1 MSTVRERIDCLSLRE
16 PSPCRNILYI
26 DQLHGRQLFL
36 DGYRHRRQ
44 FQKHNA
50 IGEKIRNYAELT
62 LVVAASFL
70 LFSLLV
76 WVCV

>member
-1 MSTVRERIDCLSLRE
+1 MSTVRERIDCLSQPE
-16 PSPCRNILYI
+16 ASPCRNILYI

-44 FQKHNA
+44 FQKNNA
-50 IGEKIRNYAELT
+50 MGEKIRAYTELT

-70 LFSLLV
+70 LFSAIV
-76 WVCV
+76 WACI